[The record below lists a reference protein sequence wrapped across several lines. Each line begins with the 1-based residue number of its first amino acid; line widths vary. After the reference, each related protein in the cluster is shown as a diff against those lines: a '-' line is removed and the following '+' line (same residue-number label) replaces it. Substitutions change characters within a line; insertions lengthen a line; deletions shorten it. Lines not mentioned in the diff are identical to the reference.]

1 MMTKMGKPRKKYT
14 SEFKKAAV
22 AQVVGNDRSVTEV
35 AEGLGISVSLLWR
48 WKAEMKDNGVTA
60 FPGNGVARD
69 ANDEL
74 VRLRKEL
81 SVTQQ
86 ERDILKKA
94 LGYFAKPKS

>member
-1 MMTKMGKPRKKYT
+1 MGKPRRKYT
-14 SEFKKAAV
+14 REFKTSAV
-22 AQVVGNDRSVTEV
+22 AQVVRDGRPVTEV
-35 AEGLGISVSLLWR
+35 AEGLGIPPAVLWR
-48 WKAEMKDNGVTA
+48 WKAEMEKDGATA
-60 FPGNGVARD
+60 FPGNGVAKD

-81 SVTQQ
+81 AIAQQ